1 MICAFSVIS
10 VMYIR
15 DICDVIYER
24 HDPLKPPQWSETSAS
39 WENECI
45 AFPQYSNEVSNE
57 SLWSV
62 PAKVMSFSKPDR
74 EKREG
79 YFMIQIKVG
88 QQTLVTT
95 APGVDFINVL
105 RTAFTLVD
113 PKSVKKIGNLT
124 VFFTLLGSASVKAVR
139 RTLMKLSP
147 GRLNDF
153 FEKVLYSSLCWHL
166 LLVCVCD
173 CVCVSVSVKNFLA
186 SHPVPV
192 LTLRQK
198 KLDHIVGRFNHKD
211 KMLKLKSRN
220 LSRKSYFFQFEK

>member
-1 MICAFSVIS
+1 
-10 VMYIR
+10 
-15 DICDVIYER
+15 
-24 HDPLKPPQWSETSAS
+24 
-39 WENECI
+39 
-45 AFPQYSNEVSNE
+45 
-57 SLWSV
+57 
-62 PAKVMSFSKPDR
+62 MSFSKPDR

-153 FEKVLYSSLCWHL
+153 FEKVLYSSLC
-166 LLVCVCD
+166 
-173 CVCVSVSVKNFLA
+173 
-186 SHPVPV
+186 
-192 LTLRQK
+192 
-198 KLDHIVGRFNHKD
+198 
-211 KMLKLKSRN
+211 
-220 LSRKSYFFQFEK
+220 